1 MIDTAN
7 ITEKWK
13 YLTNNSKNLS
23 LNDFF
28 DLDFPGGN
36 FYIDKEANFLVN
48 KSTGKKVDKEDLN
61 NTILAHPIYFMI
73 ITLRGSG
80 ASIQDIFNLLN
91 YDTKNGPM
99 LGQCN
104 MSFNYQ
110 LKVDYKY
117 NVRGKINSLIEKKSK
132 KLGKIKILDFSL
144 SLYDDLSLK
153 IGDVNYIW
161 ILPLGKKNE
170 I

>member
-7 ITEKWK
+7 ISEKWK
-13 YLTNNSKNLS
+13 YLTNNSKSLS

-36 FYIDKEANFLVN
+36 FYIDKESNFLVN

-91 YDTKNGPM
+91 FSIHNLPFFV
-99 LGQCN
+99 
-104 MSFNYQ
+104 S
-110 LKVDYKY
+110 V
-117 NVRGKINSLIEKKSK
+117 INSLKR
-132 KLGKIKILDFSL
+132 KI
-144 SLYDDLSLK
+144 
-153 IGDVNYIW
+153 
-161 ILPLGKKNE
+161 
-170 I
+170 

>member
-1 MIDTAN
+1 MTDTTN
-7 ITEKWK
+7 INDRWK
-13 YLTNNSKNLS
+13 YLTSNSKNLS
-23 LNDFF
+23 LEDFV

-36 FYIDKEANFLVN
+36 FYIDKKANFLVN
-48 KSTGKKVDKEDLN
+48 TSTGKKLDKN
-61 NTILAHPIYFMI
+61 NLKNIILAHPIYFMI

-80 ASIQDIFNLLN
+80 ASIQYIFDLLN

-104 MSFNYQ
+104 ISINCQ

-117 NVRGKINSLIEKKSK
+117 IVRGKINSLIEKNSQ

-144 SLYDDLSLK
+144 SLYDHLSLK
-153 IGDVNYIW
+153 IGDVNYVW

>member
-1 MIDTAN
+1 MIDTTN
-7 ITEKWK
+7 IIERWR
-13 YLTNNSKNLS
+13 YLTNNSKTLS
-23 LNDFF
+23 LKDFF

-36 FYIDKEANFLVN
+36 FYIDKKANLLVK
-48 KSTGKKVDKEDLN
+48 KSTGEKFDKVNFN
-61 NTILAHPIYFMI
+61 NIVLAHPIYFMI
-73 ITLRGSG
+73 ITLRVSG
-80 ASIQDIFNLLN
+80 ASIQDIFDLLN
-91 YDTKNGPM
+91 YDTENGPM

-104 MSFNYQ
+104 MSLNYQ

-117 NVRGKINSLIEKKSK
+117 SVRGKINSLIEKNSQ

-153 IGDVNYIW
+153 IGDVNYVW